1 MTMNYEIGKRVRKI
15 RLQKGISQEQFG
27 ELIGIKKAAV
37 SKIENGDNSLSR
49 SNLISICKQFNINEE
64 WLLYGKGEMFIPT
77 SRENEIRAFFE
88 NAMSSDTDLAKIQ
101 RKFINTLI
109 SLDKEEW
116 IVLDRFMKK
125 YHFNQKNNIYKLSK
139 TAFYMLSHI

>member
-49 SNLISICKQFNINEE
+49 SNLIYICKQFNINEE

-125 YHFNQKNNIYKLSK
+125 YHFNQK
-139 TAFYMLSHI
+139 

>member
-1 MTMNYEIGKRVRKI
+1 MKSVG
-15 RLQKGISQEQFG
+15 
-27 ELIGIKKAAV
+27 
-37 SKIENGDNSLSR
+37 SL
-49 SNLISICKQFNINEE
+49 K
-64 WLLYGKGEMFIPT
+64 
-77 SRENEIRAFFE
+77 

-125 YHFNQKNNIYKLSK
+125 YHFNQK
-139 TAFYMLSHI
+139 